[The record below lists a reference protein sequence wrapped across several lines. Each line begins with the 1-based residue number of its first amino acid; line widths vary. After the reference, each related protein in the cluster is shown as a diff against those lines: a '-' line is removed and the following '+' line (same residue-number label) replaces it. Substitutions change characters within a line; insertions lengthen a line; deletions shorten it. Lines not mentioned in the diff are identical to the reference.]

1 MPFKKMIS
9 ENDAMIRLTA
19 KCAGAEYCVA
29 DIRKMMS
36 RWELPEGV
44 ADKIIKRL
52 LDERYIDEKRYA
64 HAFVRD
70 KFRYNHWGW
79 IRIELELKKRNIAQE
94 FIDEAKEEI
103 NDEANLTELRR
114 IIKSKRRTVKGKSEY
129 EVNAKLFR
137 FALSRGF
144 SYADINEVLHTD
156 IEE

>member
-1 MPFKKMIS
+1 MPQKRMIR

-19 KCAGAEYCVA
+19 KCAGAEYCRA

-52 LDERYIDEKRYA
+52 QDERYIDEQRYA

-79 IRIELELKKRNIAQE
+79 IRIEQELKRRGIAQE
-94 FIDEAKEEI
+94 YIDEAKEDISE
-103 NDEANLTELRR
+103 DANLEALRK
-114 IIKSKRRTVKGKSEY
+114 IIESKRRTVKGKNEY

-144 SYADINEVLHTD
+144 SYEDIKEV
-156 IEE
+156 IA

>member
-1 MPFKKMIS
+1 MPQKRMIS

-19 KCAGAEYCVA
+19 KCAGAEYCRA

-52 LDERYIDEKRYA
+52 QDERYIDEQRYA

-79 IRIELELKKRNIAQE
+79 IRIEQELKRRNIAQE
-94 FIDEAKEEI
+94 YIDEAKKEI
-103 NDEANLTELRR
+103 SEDANLEALRK
-114 IIKSKRRTVKGKSEY
+114 IIDSKRRTVKGKNEY

-144 SYADINEVLHTD
+144 SYEDIKEV
-156 IEE
+156 IA

>member
-1 MPFKKMIS
+1 MPQKRLIS

-19 KCAGAEYCVA
+19 KCAVSEYCRA

-44 ADKIIKRL
+44 ADKIVKRL
-52 LDERYIDEKRYA
+52 QDERYIDEQRYA

-79 IRIELELKKRNIAQE
+79 IRIEQELRRRNIPQE
-94 FIDEAKEEI
+94 YIDEAKEEI
-103 NDEANLTELRR
+103 SDDDNLEALRK
-114 IIKSKRRTVKGKSEY
+114 IIDSKRPTIKGKNEY

-144 SYADINEVLHTD
+144 SYSAINQVLHTD

>member
-1 MPFKKMIS
+1 MPQKRMIS

-19 KCAGAEYCVA
+19 KCAGAEYCRA

-52 LDERYIDEKRYA
+52 QDERYIDEQRYA

-79 IRIELELKKRNIAQE
+79 IRIEQELKHRGIAQE
-94 FIDEAKEEI
+94 YIDEAKEEI
-103 NDEANLTELRR
+103 SEDANLEALRK
-114 IIKSKRRTVKGKSEY
+114 IIESKRRTVKGKNEY

-144 SYADINEVLHTD
+144 SYEDIKEV
-156 IEE
+156 IAKKG